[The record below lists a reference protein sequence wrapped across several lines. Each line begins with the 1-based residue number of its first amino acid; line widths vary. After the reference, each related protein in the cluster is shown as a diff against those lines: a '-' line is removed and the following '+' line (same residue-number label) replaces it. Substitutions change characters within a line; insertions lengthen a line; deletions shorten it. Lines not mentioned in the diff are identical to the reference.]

1 MQTNFIKSTVIK
13 EALLFIILLFTFT
26 SCEDVIDVD
35 LDTAAPRLVVDASIN
50 WQKGTD
56 GSYQK
61 VKLTTTT
68 DYFGTTIP
76 TVSNAVVSIT
86 NLTSGQVFNFT
97 ENESNLG
104 IYECFDFIPIINDAY
119 EITILHQNQ
128 TYKASEPLI
137 SVPEIELVEQNTIDA
152 FGTELIEIK
161 YFFQDNPDENNF
173 YFSSFTNPNYA
184 IPIYDVDDDRFTQ
197 GNLMFGLE
205 IDEELKAGDDVTIAL
220 YGVSEQ
226 YFNYMRIL
234 LTIAGSG
241 GGGGPFEAPPSTV
254 RGNIVNQ
261 DNFDNFCLGYFRLS
275 EVDAVE
281 YTIQ

>member
-1 MQTNFIKSTVIK
+1 MKKYIIKPAAIK
-13 EALLFIILLFTFT
+13 QVFCFIILIFSLS
-26 SCEDVIDVD
+26 SCEDVIDVE
-35 LDTAAPRLVVDASIN
+35 LDTAAPRLVVEASID
-50 WQKGTD
+50 WEKGTD

-61 VKLTTTT
+61 IKLTTTT
-68 DYFGTTIP
+68 DYFGTEIP
-76 TVSNAVVSIT
+76 TVSNAIVSIT
-86 NLTSGQVFNFT
+86 NLNSGQIFT
-97 ENESNLG
+97 FLESASALG
-104 IYECFDFIPIINDAY
+104 LYECFDFVPIIENEY
-119 EITILHQNQ
+119 EITIVYENQ
-128 TYKASEPLI
+128 TYKASEALI
-137 SVPEIELVEQNTIDA
+137 SVPEIELVEQSTIDA

-184 IPIYDVDDDRFTQ
+184 IPIYDVDEDRFTQ

-220 YGVSEQ
+220 YGVNEQ

-234 LTIAGSG
+234 LSIAGG

-254 RGNIVNQ
+254 RGNLVNQ

-275 EVDAVE
+275 EVDAVD